1 MIPRKNYLALIGG
14 KQKISKI
21 IFGVENM
28 PMLIYNLVIYPR
40 GFGGQRILNNKNS
53 FWLDG
58 ARPANT
64 YMWKLLNGMLEQCK
78 IQQ

>member
-40 GFGGQRILNNKNS
+40 GLWWPEDSK
-53 FWLDG
+53 
-58 ARPANT
+58 
-64 YMWKLLNGMLEQCK
+64 
-78 IQQ
+78 